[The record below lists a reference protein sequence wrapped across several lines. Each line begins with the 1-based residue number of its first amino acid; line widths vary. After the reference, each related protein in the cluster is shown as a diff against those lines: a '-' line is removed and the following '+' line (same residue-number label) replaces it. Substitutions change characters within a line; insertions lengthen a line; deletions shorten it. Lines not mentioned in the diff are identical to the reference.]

1 MRRPVVDVSLVAWCC
16 AHFPNTCSAHG
27 FADTELSAWFATWDH
42 YRLVHL

>member
-1 MRRPVVDVSLVAWCC
+1 MKDESLVAWCC

-27 FADTELSAWFATWDH
+27 FTDHEILAWFATWDH